1 MANGEGAALPHCQ
14 HEGIKKPEQ
23 LLRFFVSV

>member
-1 MANGEGAALPHCQ
+1 MMKGEGLGHSLHQENA
-14 HEGIKKPEQ
+14 IKKPEQ